1 MSQAQSTSTGKV
13 YGLVR
18 VCRVWR
24 RARSTVHHQRQRQGC
39 VAKRRGPLGPC
50 GDAELS
56 DKIRQTLAA
65 SPFHGE
71 GHRKIWAQLRFGGVR
86 TSKRRALRLMRE
98 NNLLAPVRQGRR
110 HGPRTHDGKITTEK
124 PNEMWGTDMTLTVT
138 TGEGLGRVFVAL
150 DHCGPRCVGLHAA
163 HVGTRFEAL
172 EPVRQGVTQEFGRID
187 AAVAN
192 GLKLRH
198 DHGSQYMSD
207 DFQKEIRF
215 LGLTSSPAFVREP
228 EGNGVAE
235 WFIRI
240 LKENL
245 LWVRFF
251 KTIEELRLALLE
263 FKKTYNEKWI
273 LEKYGYRTPNQ
284 VYRDAC
290 LKVAA

>member
-1 MSQAQSTSTGKV
+1 MSQARSISADRR

-24 RARSTVHHQRQRQGC
+24 RPRSTVHHQRRRQGC
-39 VAKRRGPLGPC
+39 LARRRGPLGPC
-50 GDAELS
+50 GDGELS
-56 DKIRQTLAA
+56 DRIRQTLAA

-71 GHRKIWAQLRFGGVR
+71 GHRKVWAQLRLAGVR
-86 TSKRRALRLMRE
+86 TSKRRVLRLLRE
-98 NNLLAPVRQGRR
+98 NNLLAPVRRGRP
-110 HGPRTHDGKITTEK
+110 HGPRAHDRKITTER
-124 PNEMWGTDMTLTVT
+124 PNEMWGTDMTLAVT
-138 TGEGLGRVFVAL
+138 TGEGLGRVFVTV
-150 DHCGPRCVGLHAA
+150 DHCGPRCLGLHAA
-163 HVGTRFEAL
+163 KAGTRFEAL
-172 EPVRQGVTQEFGRID
+172 EPIRQAVTQEFGRID
-187 AAVAN
+187 AAVAG

-207 DFQKEIRF
+207 DFQQEITS
-215 LGLTSSPAFVREP
+215 LGLQSSPAFVAEP
-228 EGNGVAE
+228 EGNSVAE

-263 FKKTYNEKWI
+263 FKTTYNEKWI